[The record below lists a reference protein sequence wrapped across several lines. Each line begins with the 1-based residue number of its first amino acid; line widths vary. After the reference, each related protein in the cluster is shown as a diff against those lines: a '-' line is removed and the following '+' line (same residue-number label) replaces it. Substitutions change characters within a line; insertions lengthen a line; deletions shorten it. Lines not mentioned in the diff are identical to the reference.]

1 MTEERDAFSDPAPT
15 QGNGVV
21 VRKSAYENGE
31 ETTVAE
37 DVVCMIQPLTSGIVQ
52 RDATELRAGVAIQ
65 QSERIALLSK
75 PNPDIAKGD
84 FLVRSDSS
92 EFRILDVLHVK
103 GSPVMRLYLRGQGVL

>member
-1 MTEERDAFSDPAPT
+1 MNVAYPHERRLIADGRCLYDPTGHFRDCTE
-15 QGNGVV
+15 GCNGIEVGGGDSTN
-21 VRKSAYENGE
+21 RK
-31 ETTVAE
+31 
-37 DVVCMIQPLTSGIVQ
+37 
-52 RDATELRAGVAIQ
+52 
-65 QSERIALLSK
+65 RIALLSK

>member
-1 MTEERDAFSDPAPT
+1 MARFRIQPQHRETVSI
-15 QGNGVV
+15 

-31 ETTVAE
+31 ETTVA
-37 DVVCMIQPLTSGIVQ
+37 DDIVCMIQPLTSGIVQ

-92 EFRILDVLHVK
+92 EFRILDISQLK
-103 GSPVMRLYLRGQGVL
+103 GSPVMRLYLQAQGVL

>member
-1 MTEERDAFSDPAPT
+1 MRFRIPPQHKETVT
-15 QGNGVV
+15 I
-21 VRKSAYENGE
+21 VREDAYERSKRE
-31 ETTVAE
+31 TVAK
-37 DVVCMIQPLTSGIVQ
+37 DVVCMIQPVTSGIVQ
-52 RDATELRAGVAIQ
+52 RDATELRAGVAVQ
-65 QSERIALLSK
+65 QTERIALLST

>member
-1 MTEERDAFSDPAPT
+1 MRFRIPPQHKETVTIVRELAIRENEDTPTREEIAT
-15 QGNGVV
+15 G
-21 VRKSAYENGE
+21 
-31 ETTVAE
+31 
-37 DVVCMIQPLTSGIVQ
+37 VVCMIQPVTSGIVQ

>member
-1 MTEERDAFSDPAPT
+1 MRFRIPPQHKETVT
-15 QGNGVV
+15 I
-21 VRKSAYENGE
+21 VREDAYERSKRE
-31 ETTVAE
+31 TVAE
-37 DVVCMIQPLTSGIVQ
+37 DVVCMIQPVTSGIVQ
-52 RDATELRAGVAIQ
+52 RDATELRAGVAVQ
-65 QSERIALLSK
+65 QTERIALLSK